1 MNNKIRIIF
10 IGTADFGIPSLSAL
24 IKDKQFDV
32 AAVITQPDKKVSRKQ
47 IITPPPIKVE
57 ALKLNLLVIQPIKID
72 QAFEQIK
79 KLQPDF
85 IIVIAYAQLIPKTIL
100 SMPKYSCL
108 NVHGSLLPKYRG
120 AACVQAAILNDDKK
134 TGVTIIKMDKGLDT
148 GSMLAQKAINIAS
161 SDTAGTLYKKLSL
174 LAVELLIP
182 TLKQYIT
189 GKIKPEPQN
198 EKQASFVRKL
208 VKEDGHID
216 WSKSAKEI
224 ERFIRAMTPWPSAFS
239 KIRNEKLE
247 MKNYILFKILEV
259 EHKTISINQFK
270 IGELFL
276 YNKNLAVQSGEKALI
291 IKKLQLA
298 GKKEMNSKEF
308 INGYSDLIG
317 VTLV

>member
-1 MNNKIRIIF
+1 MNDNKIRIIF
-10 IGTADFGIPSLSAL
+10 IGTADFGILSLSAL

-32 AAVITQPDKKVSRKQ
+32 AAVITQPDKKVGRKQ
-47 IITPPPIKVE
+47 IISPSPIKAE
-57 ALKLNLLVIQPIKID
+57 AKKHKIPVWQPKQISNFQFPIPDID
-72 QAFEQIK
+72 
-79 KLQPDF
+79 L

-100 SMPKYSCL
+100 SMPKYGCL

-120 AACVQAAILNDDKK
+120 AACIQAAILNNDQK

-148 GSMLAQKAINIAS
+148 GPILAQKTINIELT
-161 SDTAGTLYKKLSL
+161 DIAGTLYKKLSF
-174 LAVELLIP
+174 LAADLLIP
-182 TLKQYIT
+182 TLRQYID

-208 VKEDGHID
+208 NKEDGHID

-259 EHKTISINQFK
+259 EHKPISINQFK

-276 YNKNLAVQSGEKALI
+276 YNKNLAVQSKKNALI

-298 GKKEMNSKEF
+298 GKKEHR
-308 INGYSDLIG
+308 SD
-317 VTLV
+317 VRVP